1 MRNPL
6 QEQLLKA
13 GLAQKQKVDAA
24 AREQARR
31 RDGKLPAAPSAQV
44 DAQRLQAEK
53 AERDRALAAERNA
66 EARAK
71 ELKAQIR
78 QIIETHQVAP
88 AGELAYRFVDG
99 SKIKELKV
107 SEAQRKLLAKGALV
121 IVAHEQS
128 YALLPQADA
137 AKIYERGGSVVVDHA
152 RPAEPAPAAPSS
164 DEEYYQRFVVPDD
177 LMW

>member
-31 RDGKLPAAPSAQV
+31 RDGKLPAAPAAQV

-78 QIIETHQVAP
+78 QIVETHKVAP
-88 AGELAYRFVDG
+88 AGEVPYRFVDG
-99 SKIKELKV
+99 SKIKELLV

-121 IVAHEQS
+121 IVAHEQG

-137 AKIYERGGSVVVDHA
+137 AKIYERGGQVVLDHA
-152 RPAEPAPAAPSS
+152 KPAAPAAPASS
-164 DEEYYQRFVVPDD
+164 DDEYYQRFVVPDD